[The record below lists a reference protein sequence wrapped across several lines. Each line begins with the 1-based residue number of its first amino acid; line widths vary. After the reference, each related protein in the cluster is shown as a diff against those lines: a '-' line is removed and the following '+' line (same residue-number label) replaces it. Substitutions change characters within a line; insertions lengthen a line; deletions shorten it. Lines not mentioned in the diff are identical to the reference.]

1 VSKVNEL
8 RRKASD
14 AVRGREY
21 DRAIELYK
29 RICKLEPSNGTPC
42 NELGDLYLKTGNT
55 PDAIESF
62 SLSARLYSDFG
73 LTNNAVAV
81 YKKIL
86 RHDPNHLDSLWGLA
100 EIRREQGME
109 AEASTGFLDF
119 LARVEQVPEAGR
131 EVFFRQCTELME
143 KMSDDLEILSRLEEI
158 YRTQGRGDDVA
169 RVLIAKAMQAHIE
182 GEHEVRDRYVEHARE
197 ASDYLDSLPA
207 YQEYLDVVDPVDYCD
222 PGDAGAPQA
231 ITTES
236 GVIELDDD
244 EPGPL
249 PDLTIPDDGINLDDS
264 APRTVAINTDAL
276 DLGFDFQPEELD
288 HAVSRSTHNV
298 ADDDVEPGHYAD
310 APTPGPEHPEAADS
324 MNLLDE
330 ILADGSFDVQ
340 EDQRRQVETIAS
352 EMQGQ
357 IAGDVDADDHG
368 GQYELGVVY
377 MDMGLFEQAI
387 TAFDAAA
394 LGEDY
399 RLGALEMRGTCLLRL
414 GRDIEAMDSFRAGL
428 AIEGAPERAYL
439 GLLYGIGCCLELRG
453 DMEQAQEN
461 FQRVADVDAKFLD
474 VSRKLEQM
482 QEPR

>member
-222 PGDAGAPQA
+222 PGDAGAAQA
-231 ITTES
+231 ITT
-236 GVIELDDD
+236 D
-244 EPGPL
+244 
-249 PDLTIPDDGINLDDS
+249 IPDDGINLDDS